1 MNKILVSGLL
11 AAFLGAAAQPSLSGA
26 QSDPATGPSGAAS
39 RPRYDIR
46 VELDDAAKMLRGV
59 EELVWVN
66 PTRDEVPDLRF
77 HLYWN
82 AFKNESSA
90 FLREAAEETFMGRG
104 AAPKDGEWGWIEI
117 TSLALAD
124 GTDLKPV
131 MAYVADDEPL
141 RPDDQTVLRV
151 PLPSPVPPGGEVR
164 LRIGFEA
171 KIPRTV
177 ARAGYYR
184 NSYFIAQWFPKPG
197 VYEEGKG
204 WNCHAYH
211 QRSEFFADFADFTV
225 RMTVPEAFVVGSSG
239 VQTAAEK
246 DAARKVVTYTY
257 AQERIHDFAWT
268 ADPRYLKIER
278 DFVADS
284 EVTPEEYEAFARL
297 LGLPFEEIKLPNV
310 KMTLLIEPEH
320 RGQIERHFRALRNA
334 LKYYGLWYG
343 PYPYAAVTMI
353 DPPFR
358 TGSGGMEYPT
368 LFTAGTGVVPSP
380 AANSPEM
387 VIIHEFGHGYWYG
400 LVANNEFEDA
410 WLDEGINTY
419 STGRVLA
426 TAYGP
431 GTLPLNFKGIPLDRL
446 IRKLPRVDD
455 WETDRAAAIHV
466 AEMDP
471 VTTWSWKFYNSGSYA
486 ANVYM
491 RAGTLLNTLE
501 RLLGEETMARV
512 MRTYHMRWRFRHP
525 KTEDFIAVAS
535 EVSGRDLGWFFDE
548 LFRETRAFD
557 YGLADFRSVDKPK
570 RPRGVF
576 DVAGRKE
583 ELTRA
588 KRAELEKKEK
598 PAKGEAPPRTYITTA
613 TLRRFG
619 EARLGGG
626 ALVELKVTF
635 EDGSV
640 QERFWDGRDRWARF
654 TFETPAKAVRAEID
668 PDRIWLIDSDFA
680 NNSRLLK
687 PARKAVLRLGAGL
700 VFLLQ
705 NLLLGVGSLG

>member
-1 MNKILVSGLL
+1 MNKKLLAILL
-11 AAFLGAAAQPSLSGA
+11 AAALGASVPPPSSAAQADPSAG
-26 QSDPATGPSGAAS
+26 TRGAAS

-90 FLREAAEETFMGRG
+90 FMREVAEETSIARG
-104 AAPKDGEWGWIEI
+104 AAPKDGEWGWIDI
-117 TSLALAD
+117 TSLTLAD
-124 GTDLKPV
+124 ATDLKPA
-131 MAYVADDEPL
+131 MAYVAADEPL
-141 RPDDQTVLRV
+141 HPDDQTVLRV
-151 PLPSPVPPGGEVR
+151 LLPSPVPPGGEVR

-177 ARAGYYR
+177 ARSGYYR
-184 NSYFIAQWFPKPG
+184 NSYFFGQWYPKPG

-225 RMTVPEAFVVGSSG
+225 RMTVPETFVVGSSG
-239 VQTAAEK
+239 AQTASEK
-246 DAARKVVTYTY
+246 DQARGVVTYTFR
-257 AQERIHDFAWT
+257 QDRVHDFAWT

-278 DFVADS
+278 DFVADA
-284 EVTPEEYEAFARL
+284 EVMPEEYAATARL
-297 LGLPFEEIKLPNV
+297 LGLPVEEVKLPNV

-343 PYPYAAVTMI
+343 PYPYATVTMV

-368 LFTAGTGVVPSP
+368 LFTAGTNVIPSP

-410 WLDEGINTY
+410 WLDEGLNTY

-426 TAYGP
+426 KAYGP
-431 GTLPLNFKGIPLDRL
+431 GALPLNFKGVPLDR
-446 IRKLPRVDD
+446 IVRKTPQVSD
-455 WETDRAAAIHV
+455 WETDRAVAIHV
-466 AEMDP
+466 AELDP
-471 VTTWSWKFYNSGSYA
+471 ISTWSWKFHSSMSYA
-486 ANVYM
+486 GNVYM
-491 RAGTLLNTLE
+491 RASTLLNTLE
-501 RLLGEETMARV
+501 RLLGEETMSRV

-535 EVSGRDLGWFFDE
+535 EISRRDLAWFFDE
-548 LFRETRAFD
+548 LFRETRNFD
-557 YGLADFRSVDKPK
+557 YGLADFRSVEKPK
-570 RPRGVF
+570 RLRGVF
-576 DVAGRKE
+576 EVAGKKE
-583 ELTRA
+583 EMTRA
-588 KRAELEKKEK
+588 KLAELEKKEK
-598 PAKGEAPPRTYITTA
+598 PAKGEKPPKTYVTTA

-626 ALVELKVTF
+626 VLVHLRVTF
-635 EDGSV
+635 EDGSI

-654 TFETPAKAVRAEID
+654 TFETPAKADGAEID
-668 PDRIWLIDSDFA
+668 PEHIWLIDSDFA

-687 PARKAVLRLGAGL
+687 PAREAVLRLGAGL

-705 NLLLGVGSLG
+705 NLLLGFGSLG